1 MIPVRG
7 PAEGNAPPMPQS
19 EPADPQARFAQRTS
33 ALDIESGTIFAPKFD
48 GDGLIPAI
56 VTDAGSGEVLMF
68 AYMDAE
74 ALSLSLTT
82 RRAHF
87 YSRSRKQLWQK
98 GEQSGNRMDVIELL
112 TDCDQDVLWLKV
124 KVAGSG
130 VACHTGRRSCFYRAL
145 PLGEAP
151 SPQMHLERL

>member
-1 MIPVRG
+1 
-7 PAEGNAPPMPQS
+7 MPQS

-82 RRAHF
+82 RLAHF

-151 SPQMHLERL
+151 SQQMRLERL